1 MTIKKN
7 LLMITAAAFISTGAA
22 FAQEATSSAPATKPS
37 IDFLLALFASDTAPT
52 VEEIAAAIAA
62 EAVRLNDPTF
72 LPGRIYVDGDGE
84 VRVRFVVDGVQYR
97 VRIDGDEVR
106 YKRSDDGLNDT
117 SDANGDDT
125 SDTSDSNGGSS
136 NSSSDSNSGSDDNS
150 GSDSNSGSGGSSDN

>member
-22 FAQEATSSAPATKPS
+22 FAQEATSSAPAVAPS
-37 IDFLLALFASDTAPT
+37 IQFLLDLFGSDTAPT
-52 VEEIAAAIAA
+52 VEEITAAIIKAGY
-62 EAVRLNDPTF
+62 E
-72 LPGRIYVDGDGE
+72 PGRIYVDGDGE

-106 YKRSDDGLNDT
+106 YKRSDDGLDDT

-125 SDTSDSNGGSS
+125 SDTSDSNGGSG
-136 NSSSDSNSGSDDNS
+136 NSSSGGNSGSDDNS
-150 GSDSNSGSGGSSDN
+150 GSDSNCGSGGSSDN

>member
-37 IDFLLALFASDTAPT
+37 IDFLLALFAGETAPT
-52 VEEIAAAIAA
+52 VDEIIAAIELAGY
-62 EAVRLNDPTF
+62 E
-72 LPGRIYVDGDGE
+72 PGRVYVDGDGE
-84 VRVRFVVDGVQYR
+84 VRVRFVVDGVEYR